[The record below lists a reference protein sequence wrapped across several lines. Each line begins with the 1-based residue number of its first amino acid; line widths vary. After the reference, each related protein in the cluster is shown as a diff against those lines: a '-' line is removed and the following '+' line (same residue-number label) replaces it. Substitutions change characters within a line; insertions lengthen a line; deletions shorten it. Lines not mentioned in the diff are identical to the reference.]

1 VSTNRSRGTG
11 FLARL
16 GVRLPDRWTPLLW
29 RLGVTALTLGLL
41 FWWIPIADVGDAIT
55 RIGLGRWMGVVA
67 LFGLVHGI
75 AAVKWAVLVRASGT
89 PLPISVA
96 IRAHAAGL
104 FANIW
109 LPSIVGGDLVRAG
122 IAARSSGQLAGP
134 TAAGIADRVLDLL
147 ALVSIA
153 ALGLA
158 LAPAARDDTALIVLE
173 VSVLAVL
180 GGLLSGLAILRYL
193 DPARLPTRAA
203 RIIGRLREV
212 TLSLASNGRAT
223 ALAMAIALAVQGS
236 LACINDLL
244 GAPIGID
251 CGLAVWA
258 VAWPLA
264 KIAAFAPISLGG
276 IGVREAALVALLT
289 TFGVDP
295 ALAIAQGLLWRS
307 GLMALGLLGGVVA
320 MFVPKPD
327 APGGSEGTTESGRPL
342 PGRTAR

>member
-1 VSTNRSRGTG
+1 MNTNAAQNTG

-16 GVRLPDRWTPLLW
+16 GVRLPDRWMPILW
-29 RLGVTALTLGLL
+29 RLGVTALSLALL
-41 FWWIPIADVGDAIT
+41 FWWIPIAEVGDAIA
-55 RIGLGRWMGVVA
+55 RIGLGRWLGVVA
-67 LFGLVHGI
+67 LFGLVHGV
-75 AAVKWAVLVRASGT
+75 AALKWAVLVRASGT
-89 PLPISVA
+89 PLPFSVA
-96 IRAHAAGL
+96 VRAHAAGL

-158 LAPAARDDTALIVLE
+158 LAPAARDDTALIVLQA
-173 VSVLAVL
+173 SVLAVL
-180 GGLLSGLAILRYL
+180 GGLLGGLAILRYL
-193 DPARLPTRAA
+193 DPARLPARLGRAL
-203 RIIGRLREV
+203 GRLREV
-212 TLSLASNGRAT
+212 TLSMASRGKIT
-223 ALAMAIALAVQGS
+223 ALALAIALGVQGS
-236 LACINDLL
+236 LAWINELL

-264 KIAAFAPISLGG
+264 KIAAFAPVSLGG

-320 MFVPKPD
+320 MFVPRPET
-327 APGGSEGTTESGRPL
+327 PGEAVPNGTTR
-342 PGRTAR
+342 

>member
-1 VSTNRSRGTG
+1 MTQGG

-16 GVRLPDRWTPLLW
+16 GVRLPERWTPLLW
-29 RLGVTALTLGLL
+29 RLGVTGLTFALL
-41 FWWIPIADVGDAIT
+41 FWWIPLGEVGAAIT
-55 RIGLGRWMGVVA
+55 GIGFGRWAGVVA
-67 LFGLVHGI
+67 LFALIHGI

-89 PLPISVA
+89 PLPLSVA
-96 IRAHAAGL
+96 VRAHAAGL

-153 ALGLA
+153 AVGLA
-158 LAPAARDDTALIVLE
+158 LAPAARDDTALRVLE
-173 VSVLAVL
+173 LSVVLLL
-180 GGLLSGLAILRYL
+180 GGLLGGLVVLRYL
-193 DPARLPTRAA
+193 DPGRLPA
-203 RIIGRLREV
+203 RVARVVGRLREV
-212 TLSLASNGRAT
+212 TLTLASRGGAT
-223 ALAMAIALAVQGS
+223 ALALAIALGVQGALS
-236 LACINDLL
+236 CINDLL

-264 KIAAFAPISLGG
+264 KIAAFAPVSLGG
-276 IGVREAALVALLT
+276 IGVREAALVALLA

-295 ALAIAQGLLWRS
+295 ALAVAQGLLWRS
-307 GLMALGLLGGVVA
+307 GLMALGLLGGLVA
-320 MFVPKPD
+320 LFIPKPV
-327 APGGSEGTTESGRPL
+327 
-342 PGRTAR
+342 